1 MAPYGNRPCHASD
14 KFARQSWTSHEDL
27 SKVSDFNST
36 LRRCNCIRSDNS
48 PRLQASRGRG
58 AIYPVIAS
66 RMNGASY
73 FVAVARFQLTGRKRA
88 IGHHHR
94 HRPRD
99 EHSPASFASRDCLAS
114 LEQRPQLPPE
124 VDVLPPLPAERHRLD
139 HVLAVAANGHLDA
152 GCYCA
157 QRLDHPR
164 YLHPVVRGRRVAAA
178 ELALTPVGLQDE
190 HAPSAR
196 PWIADT
202 GAVGIGDMRLAR
214 RHPLTHALPLRS
226 N

>member
-1 MAPYGNRPCHASD
+1 MRRWRS
-14 KFARQSWTSHEDL
+14 ARSTSNGFE
-27 SKVSDFNST
+27 VT
-36 LRRCNCIRSDNS
+36 LAIRTLVV
-48 PRLQASRGRG
+48 R
-58 AIYPVIAS
+58 IAS
-66 RMNGASY
+66 VTSNPFEVDLALRHL
-73 FVAVARFQLTGRKRA
+73 RIQL
-88 IGHHHR
+88 
-94 HRPRD
+94 
-99 EHSPASFASRDCLAS
+99 L
-114 LEQRPQLPPE
+114 PQ

-139 HVLAVAANGHLDA
+139 HVLAVAANGHLDT

-157 QRLDHPR
+157 QRLDHRR

-202 GAVGIGDMRLAR
+202 GAVGISDRMRLAR

-226 N
+226 S